1 MRCFRNLILGI
12 LAFGLLYFFYTHSHI
27 INTREHANYIRLLR
41 THQYLDTVFNENI
54 LKSRHGYLNNYD
66 FVVDNLRK
74 LKSTGQELR
83 LLPQFIDPGVKEELN
98 ALLDRYNDLLG
109 QKETLSERFKSEN
122 SILYNSLSFFPV
134 AASELA
140 DTSDATNKETAFLV
154 RMLLKS
160 ILTHSLYPY
169 EESLQKI
176 KIQIRELYKREGELS
191 AETDPVQFRRVIR
204 HAETILK
211 YRQQLDKVTFEL
223 INIPTRNFIQSVYKV
238 YHDHYI
244 EKQNTANGYRLALY
258 LTAIGMMVI
267 IAYSFISLTNTKKAL
282 DHANEGLEQKVQDR
296 TRDLNRANIHLE
308 EKQEQLVEYLGKLKQ
323 THEELKRVA
332 MTDALTGI
340 YTRRFLFEW
349 MEKQVTFITRNS
361 GRFGCMLLDIDFFKS
376 INDTFGHGQGDT
388 VLKKVAQVIKQA
400 VRKGDI
406 VGRYGGEEFLV
417 LLPNA
422 NLSQAGLVAEKI
434 RVDIERNITVP
445 KQITLSIGVGSCTCI
460 EPVTVDVDVSNIV
473 QSLLDVTDKA
483 LYKAKEN
490 GRNQV
495 KKSDQEILI
504 F

>member
-1 MRCFRNLILGI
+1 M
-12 LAFGLLYFFYTHSHI
+12 
-27 INTREHANYIRLLR
+27 
-41 THQYLDTVFNENI
+41 
-54 LKSRHGYLNNYD
+54 
-66 FVVDNLRK
+66 
-74 LKSTGQELR
+74 
-83 LLPQFIDPGVKEELN
+83 P
-98 ALLDRYNDLLG
+98 
-109 QKETLSERFKSEN
+109 
-122 SILYNSLSFFPV
+122 
-134 AASELA
+134 
-140 DTSDATNKETAFLV
+140 
-154 RMLLKS
+154 
-160 ILTHSLYPY
+160 
-169 EESLQKI
+169 
-176 KIQIRELYKREGELS
+176 
-191 AETDPVQFRRVIR
+191 
-204 HAETILK
+204 
-211 YRQQLDKVTFEL
+211 
-223 INIPTRNFIQSVYKV
+223 
-238 YHDHYI
+238 
-244 EKQNTANGYRLALY
+244 
-258 LTAIGMMVI
+258 
-267 IAYSFISLTNTKKAL
+267 KKAL

-296 TRDLNRANIHLE
+296 TRDLNKANIHLE
-308 EKQEQLVEYLGKLKQ
+308 EKQEQLVEYVGKLKQ

-445 KQITLSIGVGSCTCI
+445 KQITLSIGVGSCTCV

-504 F
+504 L